1 MVLSAWS
8 QICLRLDHNDHTNQ
22 VTTITMRKSLP
33 LILLI
38 AGLAIIGYGLM
49 EKDDKQATIDLG
61 KTEIDLGKKDSYFS
75 PYFILGG
82 IAAVAGIAMFAT
94 GKK

>member
-1 MVLSAWS
+1 
-8 QICLRLDHNDHTNQ
+8 
-22 VTTITMRKSLP
+22 MRKALP

-38 AGLAIIGYGLM
+38 AGLAIIGFGLR
-49 EKDDKQATIDLG
+49 EKDHKQVSLDLG

-82 IAAVAGIAMFAT
+82 IAAVAGLAMFAT

>member
-1 MVLSAWS
+1 
-8 QICLRLDHNDHTNQ
+8 
-22 VTTITMRKSLP
+22 MRNALP

-38 AGLAIIGYGLM
+38 LGLAIIGFGLR
-49 EKDDKQATIDLG
+49 EKDDKQVSIDLG

-82 IAAVAGIAMFAT
+82 IVAVAGIAMFAT
-94 GKK
+94 AKK

>member
-1 MVLSAWS
+1 
-8 QICLRLDHNDHTNQ
+8 
-22 VTTITMRKSLP
+22 MRKALP

-38 AGLAIIGYGLM
+38 AGLAIIGFGLM
-49 EKDDKQATIDLG
+49 EKDDKQVSLDLG

>member
-1 MVLSAWS
+1 
-8 QICLRLDHNDHTNQ
+8 
-22 VTTITMRKSLP
+22 MRKALP

-38 AGLAIIGYGLM
+38 VGLAIIGYGLR
-49 EKDDKQATIDLG
+49 EKDDKQVSIDLG

-82 IAAVAGIAMFAT
+82 IIAVAGIAMFAT
-94 GKK
+94 ARK